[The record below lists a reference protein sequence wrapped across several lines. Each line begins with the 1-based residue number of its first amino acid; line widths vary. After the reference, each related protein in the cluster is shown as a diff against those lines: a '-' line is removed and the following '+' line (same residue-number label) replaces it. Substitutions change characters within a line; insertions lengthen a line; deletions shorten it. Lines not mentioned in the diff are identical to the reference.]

1 MRFNTPLRYPGGKG
15 KLFNFMSKIIGMN
28 DLQDLHY
35 AEPYAGGAGLAL
47 KLLFKENASQIYLND
62 LNLAVYS
69 FWNSVL
75 NRTEELCHMILTTEV
90 SMDEWHIQKSIMT
103 NPENKDLLQLA
114 FATFFLNRT
123 NRSGIL
129 KGGVIGGKSQDGKW
143 KLDARYNKQDLIQRI
158 KLIAAQKDRIHIY
171 NLDANDFIT
180 KVVKNLP
187 NHSLTYFD
195 PPYYVKGKGLY
206 ENHYLHEDHV
216 VIANRIQTEIQT
228 PWIVSYDNV
237 APIRTMYNS
246 SKTLSYGITYS
257 AQERYTGD
265 EVMYFSDGLKYPEC
279 ADPAKFKG

>member
-15 KLFNFMSKIIGMN
+15 KLFNFMDKIIGMN
-28 DLQDLHY
+28 KLQDLHY

-47 KLLFKENASQIYLND
+47 KLLFKESASQIYLND

-69 FWNSVL
+69 FWDSVL
-75 NRTEELCHMILTTEV
+75 NRTDELCHMILRTDVT
-90 SMDEWHIQKSIMT
+90 MDEWHFQKSIIT
-103 NPENKDLLQLA
+103 NPENQDLLQLA

-129 KGGVIGGKSQDGKW
+129 KGGVIGGKNQSGKW
-143 KLDARYNKQDLIQRI
+143 KLDARYNKEDLIRRI
-158 KLIAAQKDRIHIY
+158 KLIAEKKNQIHVF

-180 KVVKNLP
+180 KVIMALP
-187 NHSLTYFD
+187 ENSLTYFD

-206 ENHYLHEDHV
+206 ENHYVHEDHV
-216 VIANRIQTEIQT
+216 LISTRIQSEIKT

-237 APIRTMYNS
+237 LPIRTMYS
-246 SKTLSYGITYS
+246 SAKTLSYGINYS

-265 EVMYFSDGLKYPEC
+265 EVMYFSNGLKYPEC
-279 ADPAKFKG
+279 ADPAKFKV